1 MIFFHKESKWGG
13 GGGGGIWGRG
23 NFFLGGGG
31 GGVDG
36 ETVEQAQTN
45 LPLQSW
51 EQCINV
57 QVMS

>member
-13 GGGGGIWGRG
+13 GGGGVGGGEIWGG
-23 NFFLGGGG
+23 E
-31 GGVDG
+31 VDG
-36 ETVEQAQTN
+36 ETVEQAQIN
-45 LPLQSW
+45 LPLQLLQSLQSW